1 MEVLIVGEKAHKDCV
16 GKEGFGR
23 DSALCLRGCQLL
35 RQKSDGEG
43 SMSAFFEVSHR
54 LLWEALW
61 GAPSASRMAWLTQQ
75 LLPAWALCVVHCCRC
90 SPQVWLLLHNQ
101 KNWRKG
107 RTQTKRAALEMPS
120 RASENVSF
128 CSGRRNDGLVSA
140 GECLWI
146 WAGPGTGSCLLSL
159 MKKSCPL
166 FLLRSAE
173 VHQKGAAVPVYSQA
187 PVCHLLG
194 LGTQQQDDVGR
205 SLTML
210 PGLCWG
216 MGLPVDLPWRL
227 EEILNKY
234 CGQKGKCWSCDLKEI
249 LLPGGQACHA
259 GLSQWD
265 ADSWRCFLTELFM
278 FIFQCCGNSQELWA
292 KCLLTQG
299 LYKDRLWGGILLRK
313 AFSLWQTDIWAD
325 LFYLNQA
332 SKIYSLWLFF
342 WLRFCLSLLVLHLA
356 TFLPPLCTVTLP
368 VQLHHFHFQACS
380 LFQSCLSHLG

>member
-140 GECLWI
+140 GECFVDLGWSRDWQLSPFPHEEVQYSFPSEI
-146 WAGPGTGSCLLSL
+146 CRSAPERCSCASIQPGSCLSPPGAGDTAARWCGPEFDHAARVVLG
-159 MKKSCPL
+159 
-166 FLLRSAE
+166 
-173 VHQKGAAVPVYSQA
+173 HGAASGFA
-187 PVCHLLG
+187 
-194 LGTQQQDDVGR
+194 
-205 SLTML
+205 
-210 PGLCWG
+210 
-216 MGLPVDLPWRL
+216 L
-227 EEILNKY
+227 EA
-234 CGQKGKCWSCDLKEI
+234 
-249 LLPGGQACHA
+249 GGN
-259 GLSQWD
+259 
-265 ADSWRCFLTELFM
+265 F
-278 FIFQCCGNSQELWA
+278 
-292 KCLLTQG
+292 K
-299 LYKDRLWGGILLRK
+299 
-313 AFSLWQTDIWAD
+313 
-325 LFYLNQA
+325 
-332 SKIYSLWLFF
+332 
-342 WLRFCLSLLVLHLA
+342 
-356 TFLPPLCTVTLP
+356 
-368 VQLHHFHFQACS
+368 
-380 LFQSCLSHLG
+380 